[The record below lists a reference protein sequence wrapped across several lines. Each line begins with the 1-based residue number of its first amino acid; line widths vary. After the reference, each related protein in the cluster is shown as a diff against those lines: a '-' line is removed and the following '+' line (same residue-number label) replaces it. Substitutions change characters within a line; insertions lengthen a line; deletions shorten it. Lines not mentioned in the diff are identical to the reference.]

1 MKNILIH
8 KFIAFLLRPNS
19 FEFKSNHYKSDF
31 FWQRLVQISS
41 KELMLPSI
49 FQKLNET
56 DCEPPHELL
65 NYLEKIT
72 NINYSRN
79 KLVDKQMIFISKLFN
94 SNKINYVF
102 LKGAALLALNNQDIM
117 KCRMIGDI
125 DILVDKHDIHFANK
139 LLQKHKFKVQ
149 NYDDPVLT
157 DGIKEHRH
165 LNRLVS
171 KDYIA
176 SVELHH
182 RLLRKKY
189 QKLLPSEI
197 ILTNRKLTNKIF
209 YIPQTKVLWEHA
221 IFNWQINDY
230 GYDYNTL
237 SWKTVSDVMFLEPK
251 RINDI
256 ICKNQIILNIFTVYF
271 QYFIVNILTFTVRRS
286 LYSLQLKYKFF
297 SYIVKFFVT
306 VFNFT
311 ILLFNR
317 TLLLFSSSV
326 YRNRIIKNIY
336 IVMKLFVKFFE
347 KLKS

>member
-1 MKNILIH
+1 
-8 KFIAFLLRPNS
+8 
-19 FEFKSNHYKSDF
+19 
-31 FWQRLVQISS
+31 
-41 KELMLPSI
+41 
-49 FQKLNET
+49 
-56 DCEPPHELL
+56 
-65 NYLEKIT
+65 
-72 NINYSRN
+72 
-79 KLVDKQMIFISKLFN
+79 MIFILQ
-94 SNKINYVF
+94 IN
-102 LKGAALLALNNQDIM
+102 
-117 KCRMIGDI
+117 
-125 DILVDKHDIHFANK
+125 
-139 LLQKHKFKVQ
+139 LQKHKFKVQ

-256 ICKNQIILNIFTVYF
+256 ICKKSNHIKHFYSLLSIFYS
-271 QYFIVNILTFTVRRS
+271 QYSNFYPIRRS

-326 YRNRIIKNIY
+326 YRNRIIKNSD